1 MSTSSDIA
9 ELSTV
14 RTQVEDLTER
24 TLEVAQRYDDTSDS
38 AVATELF
45 AAERALVSA
54 SRALDRALA
63 LLA

>member
-38 AVATELF
+38 AVTTELF

>member
-1 MSTSSDIA
+1 MSASSDIA

-14 RTQVEDLTER
+14 RNQVADLTER
-24 TLEVAQRYDDTSDS
+24 TVTVAQRYDETADS

-45 AAERALVSA
+45 TAERALVNA

-63 LLA
+63 LLT

>member
-1 MSTSSDIA
+1 MSPSSDIA

-24 TLEVAQRYDDTSDS
+24 ALTVAQRYDDTSDS

-63 LLA
+63 LLV